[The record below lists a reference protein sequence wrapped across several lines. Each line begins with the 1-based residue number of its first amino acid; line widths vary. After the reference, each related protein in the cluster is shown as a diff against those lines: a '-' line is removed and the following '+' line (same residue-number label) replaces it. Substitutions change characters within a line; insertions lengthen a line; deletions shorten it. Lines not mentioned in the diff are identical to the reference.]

1 MTPITIAHR
10 NSATRGL
17 PAGGMSGTASEKVP
31 KPVQLS
37 SPMKI
42 SEPTPA
48 ASSPGASTTP
58 SIGPPIP
65 ATSIIR
71 NAAGRGEPRSV
82 LIAAKLPA
90 APITTLA
97 ISGASRLTRWTA
109 RTPRPLPI
117 AIRGASGPRTT
128 PRLSVANEAMT
139 IPGSSIG
146 GTGPDDLNPSAGL
159 CPAVPGRCRIVS
171 ATSRP
176 LSASSGI
183 GHQTGWLS
191 KPRSPGRVPIQI
203 VLQSG
208 ETLEKEVRGRRH
220 RHTDDRAEHEQHD
233 VRAAPEKLGGTRCS
247 PCRRRR
253 VRLRLTLFFHA
264 VLASDSDQ
272 GLVETAT
279 GSRRSRSVPPP
290 PERSRRRRF
299 AGRFVSPFWVW
310 VVFRASPR
318 RGDVPEGQPS

>member
-10 NSATRGL
+10 NSDTRGL
-17 PAGGMSGTASEKVP
+17 PAGGMSGIASEKVP

-42 SEPTPA
+42 NEPIPA

-58 SIGPPIP
+58 SIAPPIP

-128 PRLSVANEAMT
+128 PRLRVANEAMT

-146 GTGPDDLNPSAGL
+146 GTGPDALNPSAGL

-171 ATSRP
+171 RHQQAAQRKQRNRP
-176 LSASSGI
+176 
-183 GHQTGWLS
+183 
-191 KPRSPGRVPIQI
+191 PGRLAFEAEVAGQGAEQI
-203 VLQSG
+203 VLQLG

-233 VRAAPEKLGGTRCS
+233 VRAAPEKLERTRRNRCRWRRMRVGVLLFHSCS
-247 PCRRRR
+247 QPFSTARIAA
-253 VRLRLTLFFHA
+253 TLPPKPAADDDH
-264 VLASDSDQ
+264 VV
-272 GLVETAT
+272 VEVQH
-279 GSRRSRSVPPP
+279 GYLLSRSR
-290 PERSRRRRF
+290 
-299 AGRFVSPFWVW
+299 A
-310 VVFRASPR
+310 
-318 RGDVPEGQPS
+318 